1 MTTTVKARFA
11 DGVLTPLETIDLPEG
26 TVVMLNIEVTYVPE
40 REAHASRAGTLNGLD
55 QDGPTIDVN
64 DPKALKQLLHERD
77 VERYFRVL
85 RQDEE
90 RAQANDCP

>member
-11 DGVLTPLETIDLPEG
+11 DGVLTPLEPIDLPEG
-26 TVVMLNIEVTYVPE
+26 AVVVLNIGANHVPE
-40 REAHASRAGTLNGLD
+40 REPHASRAGTLNGPD

-64 DPKALKQLLHERD
+64 DPKALKQLLHEQD

-85 RQDEE
+85 RKDEE